1 MKKVLFV
8 VLMVVAGLQ
17 LGAQSHRDS
26 VINQARYLKSIFRTD
41 DAIELLSTLVEPE
54 KMDEGVL
61 AELADCHF
69 QSGAN
74 DNAAGTYFILS
85 SLAPN
90 NVLYKIRLMQA
101 YYRLQAYPQS
111 IRAGQAVIQIDSI
124 PAVFSYIGDSFK
136 QMKQADSALCYYRK
150 ALELKPMYEAVLSKA
165 MGLLIDGK
173 DYDGAIAISEPFL
186 AEDPDNS
193 TIATLKGV
201 ALYRKSEYEPA
212 IKVFQNQEDLGNDS
226 YATHFF
232 LGQCYWHTQALYR
245 AEQELLAAWEI
256 DSSDV
261 NLAYTIAALKGDFPY
276 PFESE
281 VKPWLDKAW
290 DMIQPDSSMVSR
302 IHQQYGL
309 GYYKRQDSWDKAIEH
324 YKEALNYNPKLISA
338 IATIAYCYHI
348 KKDYKQAV
356 KWYEKY
362 LKVGRPGTK
371 PYKFAQ
377 ENLEFLKGELFM
389 EEQ

>member
-8 VLMVVAGLQ
+8 VLMVAAWGQ

-85 SLAPN
+85 SLAPD

-111 IRAGQAVIQIDSI
+111 IRAGQAVIQLDSI

-150 ALELKPMYEAVLSKA
+150 ALELKPMNEAVLSKI

-173 DYDGAIAISEPFL
+173 DYDGAIAVSEPFL
-186 AEDPDNS
+186 EEDPDNS

-201 ALYRKSEYEPA
+201 ALYRKSEYGPA
-212 IKVFQNQEDLGNDS
+212 IKVFQHQEDIGNDS

-232 LGQCYWHTQALYR
+232 LGQCYWHTDTLYR

-261 NLAYTIAALKGDFPY
+261 NLAYTIAALKADFTY
-276 PFESE
+276 PFETD

-324 YKEALNYNPKLISA
+324 YKEALRYNPNLISA